1 MVKRHCVR
9 NRSPISRNKMVKLN
23 ADEEIGNK
31 ARLDYQAADYS
42 SGGDFEFMLVT
53 RNFEND
59 PLASA

>member
-1 MVKRHCVR
+1 
-9 NRSPISRNKMVKLN
+9 MVKLN